1 LCYPRSNGIL
11 AAGSILSKARKE
23 TPLCMESVSALLERH
38 GQRQTSYLL
47 FVASIILLVM
57 ASVMGIA
64 DNPPAIVSMLLG
76 LFALVLGIVYFF
88 AKSSSRKPAY
98 QLLYWAPRALCIVFT
113 LFISLFALDV
123 FGEGRGFWQTLVAL
137 IMHLIPT
144 FLLLVVLWISW
155 RRAWIAGVLF
165 PLLGA
170 FYIVWAWNK
179 PFARWWALLLMAG
192 PLVLTGVTCLAF
204 LLQT

>member
-1 LCYPRSNGIL
+1 
-11 AAGSILSKARKE
+11 
-23 TPLCMESVSALLERH
+23 MESVSALLERH
-38 GQRQTSYLL
+38 GQRHTSYLL
-47 FVASIILLVM
+47 FVASVILLVM

-64 DNPPAIVSMLLG
+64 DNPPAIVSMLFG

-98 QLLYWAPRALCIVFT
+98 QLLYWTPRALCIVFT
-113 LFISLFALDV
+113 LFISMFALDV
-123 FGEGRGFWQTLVAL
+123 FGEGRGFWQTFVAL
-137 IMHLIPT
+137 TMHLVPT

-155 RRAWIAGVLF
+155 RREWIAGVLF

-170 FYIVWAWNK
+170 FYIVWAWNR

-192 PLVLTGVTCLAF
+192 PLVLTGALF
-204 LLQT
+204 LLNWYYRHELREKA